1 MSNKKEAAMEAL
13 RKVEIEKKSYE
24 HKLAMKEE
32 EFAKK
37 AGAPYMRREDLK
49 SYAT

>member
-24 HKLAMKEE
+24 HKLALKEE
-32 EFAKK
+32 EFAKNS
-37 AGAPYMRREDLK
+37 GATYMRR
-49 SYAT
+49 